1 MLLTKKQK
9 SVIFSFYWESFLLFL
24 SSGYYCNATFG
35 PVVNYAIYP
44 CPMGHYCPAGTK
56 FDIQYPCAVG
66 TFRNVTNGVSEEDCI
81 PCSARY
87 ACEQT
92 GTVSPTTLCA
102 AGFYCRFGANTTT
115 PRLGHQADECPA
127 GHYCELGRF
136 IMIKTF
142 FQKQTVSNC
151 LYLKKSRS
159 LRLPP

>member
-1 MLLTKKQK
+1 
-9 SVIFSFYWESFLLFL
+9 
-24 SSGYYCNATFG
+24 
-35 PVVNYAIYP
+35 
-44 CPMGHYCPAGTK
+44 MGHYCPAGTK

-136 IMIKTF
+136 IMIKTSF

-159 LRLPP
+159 LPPLAALNICF